1 MTWAA
6 SLDRLLRRAS
16 WIGQDEPDV
25 PAASFTSVFLALFT
39 SDDEFSRWAQDKAT
53 WIGPSLE
60 HVIRRWN
67 ATSRTP
73 GRDPAR
79 VVASRNCRDE
89 DLAAQAVTMTASIEG
104 VLAEARTL
112 WQRVGAE
119 GEIEVRHVFAAYLY
133 AAEAH
138 RDDLAA
144 WRVDREAWATRF
156 RCHMAA
162 GWPDEAAGWRAIH
175 DEAFPRPFSAGV
187 ASSRRWASALAT
199 HRSPPE
205 AEIDSG
211 LVLAGM
217 LRDGSQDSGDA
228 MTTGHLVKYLG
239 GAEKIAPLIGPLP
252 DDVAPGK
259 ELPFASELAPIFDRA
274 LIFAAAMTTER
285 HPRQVHVRH
294 VLAALLIDRSPLPAF
309 DLLRRAG
316 RTADGLLAQLVGPM
330 CEVAGC
336 DPARMRAVLDELREA
351 VLAGYDNDEA
361 SGEDRLAIGG
371 DVRALAAVL
380 ASTQITPPLS
390 VGLFGDWGTGKSF
403 FMKKLRERVD
413 QLAGAARAREHR
425 ESWFC
430 GQKGKVLQIEFNA
443 WHYTDSDLWSSLA
456 ANVFDRL
463 SREFKSEFARACV
476 AELDSLQERQEEIK
490 AEQRTLDKRA
500 GALDGELAR
509 QRRLRASR
517 KLELADYVAGLKV
530 EVVREIAASPRVAE
544 ICKQLRL
551 DGQAGRVELEQLR
564 HDLATFEGRVRRWWQ
579 TLQSPVRLA
588 AAAASFAVPVLVA
601 GAIWLV
607 AGAAWGSTATVTSVL
622 GVLAVIR
629 QRASRALGPT
639 ARLIDGA
646 LDDVDR
652 IEAAARDK
660 QGAEEQRVE
669 LERDQVSARVA
680 TLEREQLE
688 LTKRRAELDVQLASL
703 GDAGSLKDFV
713 LRRAASDDYRK
724 RLGVVSAVHRDF
736 QQLAKF
742 LAPGQEG
749 PDVERIILY
758 IDDLDR
764 CPPPRVVEVLQA
776 VHVMLSLPLFVVVVG
791 VDSRWLLDSLGAYY
805 RQQFPAEVIPADKL
819 RPQQYLEKIFQ
830 ISLTLMPMTQ
840 ETYGSLVGAILE
852 RHTDAPPGAEVIAD
866 EIASRRLAAGS
877 AAPAAPSVPASPGRQ
892 GREAEA
898 RVDLT
903 PRSLR
908 IEPAELA
915 HLKQLNDLI
924 ASPRAAKRFIN
935 LYRMIRAM
943 LDDEALDRLITGGY
957 RITQVCLAVVI
968 GSPALGAELFEA
980 ILSGRITSRSELV
993 DWCTDRTSKVEGTR
1007 ERRTLRHVTR
1017 RDGEFTDWDAVC
1029 EAVRRVARF
1038 SFETGSVL
1046 RHYS

>member
-1 MTWAA
+1 
-6 SLDRLLRRAS
+6 
-16 WIGQDEPDV
+16 
-25 PAASFTSVFLALFT
+25 
-39 SDDEFSRWAQDKAT
+39 
-53 WIGPSLE
+53 
-60 HVIRRWN
+60 
-67 ATSRTP
+67 
-73 GRDPAR
+73 
-79 VVASRNCRDE
+79 
-89 DLAAQAVTMTASIEG
+89 
-104 VLAEARTL
+104 
-112 WQRVGAE
+112 
-119 GEIEVRHVFAAYLY
+119 
-133 AAEAH
+133 
-138 RDDLAA
+138 
-144 WRVDREAWATRF
+144 
-156 RCHMAA
+156 
-162 GWPDEAAGWRAIH
+162 
-175 DEAFPRPFSAGV
+175 
-187 ASSRRWASALAT
+187 
-199 HRSPPE
+199 
-205 AEIDSG
+205 
-211 LVLAGM
+211 
-217 LRDGSQDSGDA
+217 
-228 MTTGHLVKYLG
+228 
-239 GAEKIAPLIGPLP
+239 
-252 DDVAPGK
+252 
-259 ELPFASELAPIFDRA
+259 
-274 LIFAAAMTTER
+274 
-285 HPRQVHVRH
+285 
-294 VLAALLIDRSPLPAF
+294 VLAALLIDRSPLSAF
-309 DLLRRAG
+309 ELLRRAG

-351 VLAGYDNDEA
+351 VVAGYDNDEA

-390 VGLFGDWGTGKSF
+390 VGLFGEWGTGKSF

-413 QLAGAARAREHR
+413 QLAGAARARQSR

-463 SREFKSEFARACV
+463 SREFKAEFAKACV

-490 AEQRTLDKRA
+490 AEQRALDMRA

-509 QRRLRASR
+509 QRELRTNR
-517 KLELADYVAGLKV
+517 KLELADYVAGLKA

-544 ICKQLRL
+544 IRKQLRI

-564 HDLATFEGRVRRWWQ
+564 HDLATFEGRVGRWWQ
-579 TLQSPVRLA
+579 TLQSPVRLV
-588 AAAASFAVPVLVA
+588 AAAASLAVPVLVA
-601 GAIWLV
+601 GAVWLL

-629 QRASRALGPT
+629 QRASHTLGPA

-652 IEAAARDK
+652 IEDAARAK
-660 QGAEEQRVE
+660 QTAEEQRVE
-669 LERDQVSARVA
+669 IERDQVSARVA

-688 LTKRRAELDVQLASL
+688 LTRRRAELDAQLASL
-703 GDAGSLKDFV
+703 GDADSLKDFV

-736 QQLAKF
+736 EQLAKF

-791 VDSRWLLDSLGAYY
+791 VDSRWLLDSLAAYY
-805 RQQFPAEVIPADKL
+805 RQQFPAEVIPIDKL
-819 RPQQYLEKIFQ
+819 KPQQYLEKIFQ
-830 ISLTLMPMTQ
+830 ISLTLMPMTS

-852 RHTDAPPGAEVIAD
+852 RHTDAPPAEAVAD
-866 EIASRRLAAGS
+866 DLASRRLPVGA
-877 AAPAAPSVPASPGRQ
+877 AAPSAPSTPASPRRP

-898 RVDLT
+898 RVDLM

-915 HLKQLNDLI
+915 HLKQLSDLI

-993 DWCTDRTSKVEGTR
+993 DWCTDRGTKVEGTR
-1007 ERRTLRHVTR
+1007 DRRTLRHVAR

-1029 EAVRRVARF
+1029 DAVRRVARF